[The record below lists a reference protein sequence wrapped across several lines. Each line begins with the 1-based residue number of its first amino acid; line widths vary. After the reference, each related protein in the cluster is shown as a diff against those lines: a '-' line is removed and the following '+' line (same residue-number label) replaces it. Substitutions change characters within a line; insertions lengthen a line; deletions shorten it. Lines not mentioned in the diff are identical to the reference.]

1 MLPTDA
7 KILVVDDMKMIR
19 TALKKYLGL
28 LGYKNI
34 VEAED
39 GQDAIEKYTKEKP
52 RFIFMDVVMP
62 KTTGSEA
69 LKAIRALDKTTPI
82 AMLSSVADESL
93 IAECHQ
99 QGIVGY
105 VLKPLTM
112 ENGPAILSDILAKA

>member
-19 TALKKYLGL
+19 TALKKYLGM
-28 LGYKNI
+28 LGYNNI
-34 VEAED
+34 VEAEN
-39 GQDAIEKYTKEKP
+39 GLDALIKYENEKP

-69 LKAIRALDKTTPI
+69 LKAIRAKDKAIPI

-93 IAECHQ
+93 IAECHA